1 MPNRIDFT
9 FSDTIAGYVVSYDRA
24 SDTYVIKTSDDR
36 EYTVKLKG
44 TTYAMLARNL
54 GDPYADA
61 TGSLRDMLTPGRYL
75 FTYGV
80 FYPENSDYTFEAQFV
95 TFVGRRPD

>member
-1 MPNRIDFT
+1 MMLKQQTSMHHKVASTVHRYTIHMRVGFFMPNKIDFT

-24 SDTYVIKTSDDR
+24 SDTYIVKTSDDR
-36 EYTVKLKG
+36 QYTIKLKG

-61 TGSLRDMLTPGRYL
+61 TGALRDMLTPG
-75 FTYGV
+75 
-80 FYPENSDYTFEAQFV
+80 
-95 TFVGRRPD
+95 